1 MRFLRKLGYVMS
13 MSITP
18 TTPGEALRALR
29 NSAGMTLEEVA
40 ASAGVS
46 ATHLSRVENGVRKAT
61 PAWIGAVTEAIA
73 AKLKAAA

>member
-1 MRFLRKLGYVMS
+1 MVRKNGYIMG

-29 NSAGMTLEEVA
+29 NSAGLTLEQVA
-40 ASAGVS
+40 REAGVS
-46 ATHLSRVENGVRKAT
+46 ATHLSRVETGAKNAT

-73 AKLKAAA
+73 HHLKRAA

>member
-1 MRFLRKLGYVMS
+1 MS

-29 NSAGMTLEEVA
+29 NSAGLTLEQVA
-40 ASAGVS
+40 KEAGVS
-46 ATHLSRVENGVRKAT
+46 ATHLSRVETGAKSAS

-73 AKLKAAA
+73 LRLKKVA